1 MLWIRAMSLRPTS
14 KSTTTPTIVTART
27 SFHNFIAGSLSRHL
41 PNALFIPASLADHS
55 PGSIPTGL
63 ARRTGP
69 GHDGWMGIAPDAV
82 ASYVDRAVEAM
93 ADIVGDLG
101 DDLANARP
109 HLPGAN
115 SPYAILRHC
124 LGVMEFWG
132 GQVVAGRTV
141 DRDREAE
148 FRASGPVAGLIAD
161 AREAQRRF
169 RTVIVTADPKARPP
183 GDHPATGVD
192 ELELTSQ
199 GHALLHVM
207 EEVCQHLGQMEITR
221 DLLRQP

>member
-124 LGVMEFWG
+124 LGVMEYWG

-183 GDHPATGVD
+183 GDHPTTGPD
-192 ELELTSQ
+192 ELEYTSQ